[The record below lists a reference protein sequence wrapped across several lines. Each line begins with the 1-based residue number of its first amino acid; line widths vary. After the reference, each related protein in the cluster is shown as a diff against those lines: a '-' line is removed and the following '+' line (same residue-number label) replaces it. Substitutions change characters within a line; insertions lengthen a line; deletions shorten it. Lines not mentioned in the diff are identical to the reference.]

1 MGEEKNGYVTFMHIT
16 EDICTKVKDTI
27 EKTKEL
33 EGTQLKFGV
42 LHDIPGEICAGEYV
56 FYFEESTREA
66 TMSLINA
73 LIDETKKLQDK
84 FGYGGLLSKEKGYDP
99 TGKDNEK
106 FFTRSI
112 IIERHPG
119 DFDKLKALDD
129 GLSQSERDGFMKK
142 KNPQELFAE
151 ESREKRRF
159 Y

>member
-1 MGEEKNGYVTFMHIT
+1 MGEKNGYVTFMHIT
-16 EDICTKVKDTI
+16 EDIGTKVKEAID
-27 EKTKEL
+27 KTKEL

-56 FYFEESTREA
+56 FYYEEGTRDA
-66 TMSLINA
+66 TMNLINA
-73 LIDETKKLQDK
+73 LIDETLKLQKK

-119 DFDKLKALDD
+119 DFEKIQALDD
-129 GLSQSERDGFMKK
+129 GLSQSERDGFVDKK
-142 KNPQELFAE
+142 SPQDLFAE

>member
-1 MGEEKNGYVTFMHIT
+1 MGEKNGYVTFMHIT
-16 EDICTKVKDTI
+16 EDIGTKVKEAID
-27 EKTKEL
+27 KTKEL

-56 FYFEESTREA
+56 FYYEEGTRDA
-66 TMSLINA
+66 TMNLINA
-73 LIDETKKLQDK
+73 LIDETIKLQEK
-84 FGYGGLLSKEKGYDP
+84 FGYSGLLSKEKGYDP

-119 DFDKLKALDD
+119 DFKKLKDLDD
-129 GLSQSERDGFMKK
+129 GLSQSERDGFVDKK
-142 KNPQELFAE
+142 SPQDLFE
-151 ESREKRRF
+151 EEKREKRRF